1 MNQVIGMNNHFDLY
15 EKKFKNKIDE
25 NKKEIKLSSFL
36 FKIFIKTLI
45 VVVIFLGSLIYIR
58 QSDDNKTRFKNI
70 VYNNSLS
77 FAKIYSIYN
86 KYLGEKK

>member
-1 MNQVIGMNNHFDLY
+1 MNNHFDLY

-45 VVVIFLGSLIYIR
+45 VVVIFFGSLIYIR
-58 QSDDNKTRFKNI
+58 QSDDNKTRFKNRRRI
-70 VYNNSLS
+70 SKMDRRN
-77 FAKIYSIYN
+77 
-86 KYLGEKK
+86 